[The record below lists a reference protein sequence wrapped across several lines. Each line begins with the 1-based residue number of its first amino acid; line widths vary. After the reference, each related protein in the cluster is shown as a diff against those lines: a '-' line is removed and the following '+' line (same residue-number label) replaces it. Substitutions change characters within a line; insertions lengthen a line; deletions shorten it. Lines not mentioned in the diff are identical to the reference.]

1 MSMSMS
7 MSTSTSIDPRA
18 VGGASCHV
26 AGTHWALDDTPH
38 KGTSTGH
45 FLGLNPVFVR
55 KNAAQLPGR
64 PTYSFALSWV
74 S

>member
-1 MSMSMS
+1 M
-7 MSTSTSIDPRA
+7 DKPA
-18 VGGASCHV
+18 
-26 AGTHWALDDTPH
+26 PH
-38 KGTSTGH
+38 REAPQEGTSTGH

>member
-1 MSMSMS
+1 MLSSSPTLCQM
-7 MSTSTSIDPRA
+7 
-18 VGGASCHV
+18 
-26 AGTHWALDDTPH
+26 
-38 KGTSTGH
+38 GTSTGH

-74 S
+74 RYWVVSPTVHTSTR